1 MRNPGTCF
9 IHRMKPNLEHLNIL
23 RRRIVRSDVAGW
35 GSLVCLYS
43 EQTRRQLWP
52 RCKTGAGDALTPA
65 GTAALSGA
73 AVGAGK
79 RAQTLSNRPA
89 LARSRAVLPRCEDRW
104 HSQPVGSASVA
115 PGARGGANLVCCGGI
130 GACIQ
135 ERLYNLIVPAQC
147 RGHQRCESCLQTEAG
162 ETDSG
167 KVSSPSSRTC
177 LFTLLTSAAPWIRS
191 RTMAALPRFAAM

>member
-1 MRNPGTCF
+1 
-9 IHRMKPNLEHLNIL
+9 MKPNLEHGTFSGIELCALTLPAGAHWSTCTPSKPGVNS
-23 RRRIVRSDVAGW
+23 IVNSI
-35 GSLVCLYS
+35 
-43 EQTRRQLWP
+43 P

-65 GTAALSGA
+65 GTAVLSGA

-104 HSQPVGSASVA
+104 HSQPLGSASVA
-115 PGARGGANLVCCGGI
+115 PGAGGANLVCCGGI

-135 ERLYNLIVPAQC
+135 ERLHNLIVPAQC

-167 KVSSPSSRTC
+167 NVSSPSKRTC

>member
-89 LARSRAVLPRCEDRW
+89 LARSRAVLARCEDRW

-115 PGARGGANLVCCGGI
+115 PGARGAQTLFVAAASAPASKSVCTTS
-130 GACIQ
+130 
-135 ERLYNLIVPAQC
+135 
-147 RGHQRCESCLQTEAG
+147 SC
-162 ETDSG
+162 
-167 KVSSPSSRTC
+167 PH
-177 LFTLLTSAAPWIRS
+177 SAAAINGVNRVCKQRRVRPILAR
-191 RTMAALPRFAAM
+191 